1 MMVKDLDQRFPL
13 LDIRIALSQQLTEIG
28 LISTAHETLTK
39 GLQMIHQRHVKE
51 KVLTSQSMRLIALF
65 NKLSVTEMK
74 DFVQSV
80 IGPLLTYEKKHGG
93 NLLET
98 LDRLISNQ
106 FHLKKTAD
114 MMFIHYNTL
123 RHRLR
128 ILEQL
133 GYQKGVLDTNRYDF
147 ILAVYIATNVLDAS
161 ERV

>member
-1 MMVKDLDQRFPL
+1 
-13 LDIRIALSQQLTEIG
+13 
-28 LISTAHETLTK
+28 
-39 GLQMIHQRHVKE
+39 
-51 KVLTSQSMRLIALF
+51 
-65 NKLSVTEMK
+65 
-74 DFVQSV
+74 
-80 IGPLLTYEKKHGG
+80 LLTYEKKHGG

-98 LDRLISNQ
+98 LDRLITNQ